1 MAKILAIDYGNKR
14 VGVAVTD
21 DLQIIATRLT
31 SVHSKDIIS
40 FLTNYIADNK
50 VDAIVVGKPVNLK
63 GLATDSSESVQN
75 FVRHLKRKFKN
86 ISIVEIDERFTS
98 KIASQTISK
107 SGINKKKRQNKELV
121 DEISAVILLQD
132 YLKLKENKFI

>member
-21 DLQIIATRLT
+21 DMQIIATRLT

-40 FLTNYIADNK
+40 FLTNYITDNK

-75 FVRHLKRKFKN
+75 FVRYFLIMTKN
-86 ISIVEIDERFTS
+86 F
-98 KIASQTISK
+98 
-107 SGINKKKRQNKELV
+107 
-121 DEISAVILLQD
+121 
-132 YLKLKENKFI
+132 

>member
-107 SGINKKKRQNKELV
+107 SGMNKKKRQNKELV

>member
-21 DLQIIATRLT
+21 DMQIIATRLT

-40 FLTNYIADNK
+40 FLTNYITDNK

-75 FVRHLKRKFKN
+75 FVRYLKRKFKN

-107 SGINKKKRQNKELV
+107 SGMNKKKRQNKELV

>member
-75 FVRHLKRKFKN
+75 FVRYLKRKFKN

>member
-40 FLTNYIADNK
+40 FLTNYITDNK

-75 FVRHLKRKFKN
+75 FVRYLKRKFKN

-107 SGINKKKRQNKELV
+107 SGMNKKKRQNKELV

>member
-31 SVHSKDIIS
+31 SLHSKDIIS

-107 SGINKKKRQNKELV
+107 SGMNKKKRQNKELV